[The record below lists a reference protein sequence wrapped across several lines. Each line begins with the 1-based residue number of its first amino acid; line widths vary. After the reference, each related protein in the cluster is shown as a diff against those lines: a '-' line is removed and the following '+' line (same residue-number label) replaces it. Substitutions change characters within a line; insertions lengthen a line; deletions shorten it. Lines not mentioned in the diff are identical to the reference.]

1 MSGYVQ
7 LFTGITAISVLFMVV
22 SMILITNNRTVGRRI
37 RLLFLACL
45 GSVALIAIADWF
57 NIVFGQ
63 GQPSLRLFHAVSMA
77 ITFALAP
84 VFPVIIAHTLFPQT
98 GIKSIV
104 VLLALHAI
112 LEFATIFGGYVF
124 FIDASN
130 AYHRGPAY
138 MAYIV
143 VYSVSAIYL
152 AYQSIQAGRTY
163 QSASQLSICAILG
176 FLAAGVGIQL
186 VETTIRTTWPTVG
199 MTLFLYFQ
207 FYSEMILRT
216 DALTHLLNRHSYDEF
231 LARPKLPCTVVLI
244 DVDNFKHVNDT
255 YGHAFGDVCLETLAR
270 LIRRAF
276 GSAGLCFRTGGDEFT
291 VMVTRRKADIAS
303 HAQKLESLVTEAQYN
318 EPRLPTVSVGTALAK
333 SASSL
338 PSAIEAADQAM
349 YDAKR
354 AAKQSRAAK
363 IERL

>member
-1 MSGYVQ
+1 MNEYVQ
-7 LFTGITAISVLFMVV
+7 LFTGMTVISVLFMVV
-22 SMILITNNRTVGRRI
+22 SMILIADNRTVSRRN
-37 RLLFLACL
+37 RWVFLACL
-45 GSVALIAIADWF
+45 ASVALIAIADWY
-57 NIVFGQ
+57 NVVFGRM
-63 GQPSLRLFHAVSMA
+63 QPSLRLFHTVSMA
-77 ITFALAP
+77 LTFALAP
-84 VFPVIIAHTLFPQT
+84 VFPVVIAHTLFPHS
-98 GIKSIV
+98 GVKLVV
-104 VLLALHAI
+104 VLLVLHAI

-124 FIDASN
+124 VIDDSN
-130 AYHRGPAY
+130 VYHRGPMY
-138 MAYIV
+138 MAYII

-152 AYQSIQAGRTY
+152 SYESIQAGRTY

-176 FLAAGVGIQL
+176 FLAVGVGIQL

-244 DVDNFKHVNDT
+244 DVDNFKHINDT

-291 VMVTRRKADIAS
+291 VMVTRQKADMS
-303 HAQKLESLVTEAQYN
+303 SYKHALKNLVAEAQRD
-318 EPRLPTVSVGTALAK
+318 EPRLPTVSVGTALAED
-333 SASSL
+333 ASTL
-338 PSAIEAADQAM
+338 PAVIEAADQAM
-349 YDAKR
+349 YAAKR
-354 AAKQSRAAK
+354 ATKEAAKQRQQA
-363 IERL
+363 